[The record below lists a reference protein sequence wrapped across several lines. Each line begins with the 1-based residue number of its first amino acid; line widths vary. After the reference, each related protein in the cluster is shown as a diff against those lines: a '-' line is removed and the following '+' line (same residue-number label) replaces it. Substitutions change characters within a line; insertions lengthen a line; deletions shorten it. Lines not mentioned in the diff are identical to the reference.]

1 MKTLRPYQE
10 KAIEQLKKHHRG
22 ICILPTSA
30 GKTTI
35 FIEDI
40 RQRMLNSQSALTV
53 VVVAPKILLCNQ
65 LAEEFAETLQGQ
77 VNYFTTLVHS
87 GEGGTTNQKELQTY
101 HQFIHLMKR
110 HQIMFTTYK
119 SLMRIHEANIPIDVA
134 IFDEAHHS
142 TTESNFVGVA
152 QTSATA
158 KKVFF
163 YTATPKD
170 TKDTKSMLNSDVYG
184 GTIYSLS
191 PKELVSGGY
200 ILPPKLESYEA
211 STDDSD
217 NVINFLDN
225 LEDNPKVLVASHST
239 QSMIDMFTETE
250 LLVELEKRGY
260 HVLHI
265 TSKLGAVIN
274 NRRVPRPVFF
284 ETLNRLCNDENAKV
298 IIFHVA
304 ILSEGISVPGISHI
318 LMLRNLN
325 IIEMVQTIGRV
336 LRLHKEDIE
345 RIQRGE
351 IVSGDFD
358 SYKKSCGV
366 IGVPINDGRGEKIF
380 NRLQAII
387 DTLFIEGKLLVA
399 ST

>member
-1 MKTLRPYQE
+1 VPMKTLRPYQE

-65 LAEEFAETLQGQ
+65 LAEEFTETLQGQ

-250 LLVELEKRGY
+250 
-260 HVLHI
+260 
-265 TSKLGAVIN
+265 
-274 NRRVPRPVFF
+274 
-284 ETLNRLCNDENAKV
+284 
-298 IIFHVA
+298 
-304 ILSEGISVPGISHI
+304 
-318 LMLRNLN
+318 
-325 IIEMVQTIGRV
+325 TIGRV